1 VRSKVRDFV
10 LALGP
15 PAMFGIVSFAVLYY
29 TPLWASFPISLSIL
43 GLLYLYYREKSPHIE
58 LKNIVGSILT
68 GTFPATSAIAV
79 AILFITYTSWLADL
93 TGSGIELLNKAS
105 IEKDYRDLFFGTLT
119 LLTFIFS
126 LPFVFVMSLPES
138 SQGTSG
144 KRQRK
149 KVFIGALSDLRPVG
163 KGADMQAELEEIL
176 KIISSET
183 HELDEK
189 LKRVRLNWAPLLR
202 SIFFHTPT
210 LKKIYLLTSEES
222 HRNRDIMEKIL
233 NEYKRTTG
241 NSFEVNFSDPID
253 FNSYDEIHSE
263 LIKMIKEIK
272 RDGYTDIDISIYISG
287 GTSAVT
293 LALTLLAVKEGR
305 QVEYLIQTKNPE
317 DSHIISIN
325 ISLEDIFSFAP
336 ELKGMSGS

>member
-1 VRSKVRDFV
+1 MRSKVRDFV

-163 KGADMQAELEEIL
+163 KGAKPMSLM
-176 KIISSET
+176 
-183 HELDEK
+183 
-189 LKRVRLNWAPLLR
+189 
-202 SIFFHTPT
+202 
-210 LKKIYLLTSEES
+210 
-222 HRNRDIMEKIL
+222 RNSR
-233 NEYKRTTG
+233 G
-241 NSFEVNFSDPID
+241 FV
-253 FNSYDEIHSE
+253 
-263 LIKMIKEIK
+263 
-272 RDGYTDIDISIYISG
+272 
-287 GTSAVT
+287 
-293 LALTLLAVKEGR
+293 
-305 QVEYLIQTKNPE
+305 
-317 DSHIISIN
+317 
-325 ISLEDIFSFAP
+325 
-336 ELKGMSGS
+336 